1 MLDGWRSRVALSG
14 QERGCRLSGRASH
27 TLNEP
32 QVPGLSKGNIARFEN
47 VGLRYG
53 LGPEV
58 LRDVTFSLRSGSF
71 HFLVGESGAGKS
83 SLLKLMYLALKP
95 SRGLISLFGSD
106 IATTSRPDFPAL
118 RRQIGVVFQEFRLL
132 EHLSTFDNVA
142 LPLRVAGVKEADVN
156 RHVTELLEWVGLK
169 DHMKSRPP
177 TLSGGQQQRVSIARA
192 VIARPKLLLAD
203 EPTGNVDDRMALRLM
218 HLFEELNRLG
228 TTIVVATHNMALV
241 DSLGY
246 PVMRLDAGAM
256 SIAEGSGNKSA
267 GREWRES
274 RESAQENA
282 RAQARARRERLRSD
296 SDDAD
301 ADPPGIENFL

>member
-1 MLDGWRSRVALSG
+1 MEGMSSG
-14 QERGCRLSGRASH
+14 TIC
-27 TLNEP
+27 
-32 QVPGLSKGNIARFEN
+32 RFEN

-58 LRDVTFSLRSGSF
+58 LQDVTFSLAQGSF

-106 IATTSRPDFPAL
+106 IATTPRPKLPPL

-132 EHLSTFDNVA
+132 SHLSTFDNVA
-142 LPLRVAGVKEADVN
+142 LPLRVAGVKEADVK
-156 RHVTELLEWVGLK
+156 RHVSELLEWVGLK
-169 DHMKSRPP
+169 DHMQARPP

-241 DSLGY
+241 DRLGH
-246 PVMRLDAGAM
+246 PVMHLDSGSLSM
-256 SIAEGSGNKSA
+256 TPGSGSKSPA
-267 GREWRES
+267 REWRES
-274 RESAQENA
+274 RESAGA
-282 RAQARARRERLRSD
+282 VTRPRRERTEENTD
-296 SDDAD
+296 ENET
-301 ADPPGIENFL
+301 DPPGIENFL